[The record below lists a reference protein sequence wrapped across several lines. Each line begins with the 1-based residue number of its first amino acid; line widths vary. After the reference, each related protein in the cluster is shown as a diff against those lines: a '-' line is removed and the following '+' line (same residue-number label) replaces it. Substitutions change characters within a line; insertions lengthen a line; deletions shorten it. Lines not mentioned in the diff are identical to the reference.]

1 MRNCGANDFF
11 EVRKRGSFASVD
23 PEAMADLYLPLVGS
37 NAFAVYFALWGEGKT
52 PSTHDHLFRRLQLSP
67 GQFYQA
73 MLPLEALGLVE
84 TFHQEE
90 NGIAY
95 FLYCLHTP
103 VDPSSFFSD
112 VLYSGMLRQYL
123 GEAQAKK
130 LEEKYT
136 LDESPVPPS
145 FAPVSQ
151 SFKTFY
157 APDLTNPLF
166 RVGNPKAGEA
176 QAKVKTDFDYRVFAN
191 ALSKLGIRA
200 ESLSEEEV
208 AKIDRLSCLNCLGSD
223 LMGQLVAD
231 CYQGYRSK
239 GGRVDFPSLEK
250 RCRDSLS
257 FSYLREEP
265 KESKISSDSEY
276 ANLIRT
282 MEKLAPATFLTYL
295 QKRHKPS
302 SSDLKLL
309 SHLANDIGLTDPA
322 INALVWYALQKNG
335 NELPY
340 GFADK
345 VGASLVRQN
354 CLTARDAWE
363 YLLSGQEK
371 KRAYKKKE
379 SPQNASP
386 LEEDMPQKAGGSSE
400 KEADEALDRLAK
412 FLGKK

>member
-11 EVRKRGSFASVD
+11 EVRQRGSFASVD
-23 PEAMADLYLPLVGS
+23 PQAMADLYLPLIGS
-37 NAFAVYFALWGEGKT
+37 HAFAVYFALWGEEKT

-73 MLPLEALGLVE
+73 MLPLEAMGLVE
-84 TFHQEE
+84 TFYQEE

-95 FLYCLHTP
+95 FLYCLRTP
-103 VDPSSFFSD
+103 VDPASFFSD
-112 VLYSGMLRQYL
+112 VLYSGMLRQYV

-130 LEEKYT
+130 LEEKYVP
-136 LDESPVPPS
+136 DESPIPSS

-151 SFKTFY
+151 SFKAFY
-157 APDLTNPLF
+157 SPDLTNPLF
-166 RVGNPKAGEA
+166 RASEKKAVES
-176 QAKVKTDFDYRVFAN
+176 QAKVKTDFDYRAFAN
-191 ALSKLGIRA
+191 TLSGLGVRP

-208 AKIDRLSCLNCLGSD
+208 RKIDRLSCLNCLSSD
-223 LMGQLVAD
+223 LMGQLAAD
-231 CYQGYRSK
+231 CYQGYRKK
-239 GGRVDFPSLEK
+239 GQRVDFLSLEK

-257 FSYLREEP
+257 FSYLREQP
-265 KESKISSDSEY
+265 QESKISSDSEY

-309 SHLANDIGLTDPA
+309 AHLANDLGLTDPA
-322 INALVWYALQKNG
+322 INALVWYTLQKNG

-363 YLLSGQEK
+363 SLLSSQEK
-371 KRAYKKKE
+371 KRAYKAKE
-379 SPQNASP
+379 TPQNASP
-386 LEEDMPQKAGGSSE
+386 LETDSTQKKGESSE
-400 KEADEALDRLAK
+400 KDADEALDRLAK